1 MSQINQI
8 SEKENKGNSSIN
20 QKKIL
25 NFTFKEKDEEKK
37 SDNSSFNNKDNNNKI
52 QNEEINN
59 EISLSNN
66 KEMIYSQSN
75 SKIKESENNNNSKS
89 KDLNNLELNYIE
101 MSKQLEELRHESSFL
116 KNKLREISNKQ
127 KNFNKNNKNVGN
139 TISFNKATFIN
150 IKKLKNI
157 RYDDSWNKKHK
168 TNNIEINNTNNN
180 KIIPNSR
187 NLKKVKSSSKIKL
200 PLFKSFYENSSN
212 KKNNQLNINKTF
224 INDIKNKILYTD
236 ANYINDNKTNNNF
249 VSLKLNNEKPTK
261 LFPSNNLLFT
271 HLESKKD
278 SYLVNQLSDKNKL
291 INKLNHNLVERNK
304 LAEGKISLL
313 IKDKNKINEKLN
325 FIQKEKDE
333 YKKKK
338 ESEIKQ
344 YMRDLKSDN
353 KIIKELFNE
362 KHKLLKSKRESELL
376 NQKLKNIILEKRN
389 ELKGFYK
396 PKKLSYDYNYD
407 SINNKGNSYIKNI
420 KQKYI
425 DINNENKEIKNQILS
440 LKKKLGMNQKK
451 ELDMKK
457 YMHNIYTYSSSK
469 KLNKPNNIKLILTD
483 KKEDLENNKNNSNDD
498 IDGSFNF
505 ENNNTEENEN
515 PFKKKYHSEN
525 TNISNND
532 TININNEEIKI
543 FSKYI
548 NIIQENKAN
557 QEKLSEI
564 QNELNIKNET
574 IKNLEKKLKE
584 DLVSKETLIENMKK
598 EKSELQ
604 KLLNI
609 EKQKTLKLKL
619 FAEEEQKK
627 HIKYKNKLEKYKK
640 RAKTEEKKM
649 EEEKNKKPKID
660 FFIYSNSPAF
670 DDNKNMSRLK
680 DDIFKLKQLLD
691 EEKNKNEILQLLSD
705 NEKEKNELMKNKY
718 NKTKKLNE
726 NLINKIKEEEF
737 SINKELKLE
746 NDALKKQL
754 IETEN
759 KNDELRKKIQKLN
772 NEINSYKN
780 NEKKEINQN
789 EENNRNIENNTKIN
803 PINNIKE
810 DKFRSEKKNYLGMFQ
825 NSVIEDKKNPR
836 LSIQIS
842 KPIFHADLV
851 KPTDKNM
858 VPKSNK
864 DIIKPKFNKDKVSIL
879 QEKKKKSFVKKSKKN
894 VDLNNTTT
902 KKLPNYLNT
911 ITNQINE
918 FQHSDIKL
926 NLNNS
931 DIKENPD
938 LEINNKIK
946 IQRSTKRENSEKV
959 LRIFNGNNMSSSEF
973 SSEKNLSEN
982 NKVTPIGFSNTIK
995 ENENEDEDEK
1005 FYSEIGDAKS
1015 KNNENNNS
1023 DDNIDK

>member
-1 MSQINQI
+1 M
-8 SEKENKGNSSIN
+8 
-20 QKKIL
+20 QKK
-25 NFTFKEKDEEKK
+25 
-37 SDNSSFNNKDNNNKI
+37 
-52 QNEEINN
+52 
-59 EISLSNN
+59 
-66 KEMIYSQSN
+66 
-75 SKIKESENNNNSKS
+75 
-89 KDLNNLELNYIE
+89 
-101 MSKQLEELRHESSFL
+101 
-116 KNKLREISNKQ
+116 
-127 KNFNKNNKNVGN
+127 
-139 TISFNKATFIN
+139 
-150 IKKLKNI
+150 
-157 RYDDSWNKKHK
+157 
-168 TNNIEINNTNNN
+168 
-180 KIIPNSR
+180 
-187 NLKKVKSSSKIKL
+187 
-200 PLFKSFYENSSN
+200 N
-212 KKNNQLNINKTF
+212 KKNTSNI
-224 INDIKNKILYTD
+224 
-236 ANYINDNKTNNNF
+236 
-249 VSLKLNNEKPTK
+249 
-261 LFPSNNLLFT
+261 
-271 HLESKKD
+271 
-278 SYLVNQLSDKNKL
+278 
-291 INKLNHNLVERNK
+291 
-304 LAEGKISLL
+304 
-313 IKDKNKINEKLN
+313 
-325 FIQKEKDE
+325 
-333 YKKKK
+333 
-338 ESEIKQ
+338 
-344 YMRDLKSDN
+344 
-353 KIIKELFNE
+353 
-362 KHKLLKSKRESELL
+362 
-376 NQKLKNIILEKRN
+376 
-389 ELKGFYK
+389 
-396 PKKLSYDYNYD
+396 
-407 SINNKGNSYIKNI
+407 
-420 KQKYI
+420 
-425 DINNENKEIKNQILS
+425 
-440 LKKKLGMNQKK
+440 
-451 ELDMKK
+451 
-457 YMHNIYTYSSSK
+457 
-469 KLNKPNNIKLILTD
+469 
-483 KKEDLENNKNNSNDD
+483 
-498 IDGSFNF
+498 
-505 ENNNTEENEN
+505 
-515 PFKKKYHSEN
+515 
-525 TNISNND
+525 
-532 TININNEEIKI
+532 
-543 FSKYI
+543 
-548 NIIQENKAN
+548 
-557 QEKLSEI
+557 
-564 QNELNIKNET
+564 
-574 IKNLEKKLKE
+574 
-584 DLVSKETLIENMKK
+584 
-598 EKSELQ
+598 
-604 KLLNI
+604 
-609 EKQKTLKLKL
+609 
-619 FAEEEQKK
+619 
-627 HIKYKNKLEKYKK
+627 
-640 RAKTEEKKM
+640 
-649 EEEKNKKPKID
+649 
-660 FFIYSNSPAF
+660 FIYSNSPAF

-842 KPIFHADLV
+842 KPTFHADLV

>member
-1 MSQINQI
+1 MSQGNQI

-75 SKIKESENNNNSKS
+75 SIIKESENNNNNSKS

-157 RYDDSWNKKHK
+157 RYDDSWNKNHK

-236 ANYINDNKTNNNF
+236 ANYINDNKTSNNF

-543 FSKYI
+543 FNKYI
-548 NIIQENKAN
+548 NIIQENKTN

-640 RAKTEEKKM
+640 SKTEEKKI
-649 EEEKNKKPKID
+649 EKPEAKEIKNPNPDLD
-660 FFIYSNSPAF
+660 FFIYSNSPMF
-670 DDNKNMSRLK
+670 DENKSIAKLK
-680 DDIFKLKQLLD
+680 EDILKLKQLLD
-691 EEKNKNEILQLLSD
+691 KEKNKNEILQILSE
-705 NEKEKNELMKNKY
+705 NEKEKHELVKNKY
-718 NKTKKLNE
+718 NKTKKLNIT
-726 NLINKIKEEEF
+726 LINKIKEKEF
-737 SINKELKLE
+737 SLNNEIKIE
-746 NDALKKQL
+746 NEALKKQL
-754 IETEN
+754 IDTEN
-759 KNDELRKKIQKLN
+759 KNEELKQIIQKLN
-772 NEINSYKN
+772 EEINSYKN
-780 NEKKEINQN
+780 NDNNEIKENKENKEINESN
-789 EENNRNIENNTKIN
+789 EYNIAIN
-803 PINNIKE
+803 PINEIRDE
-810 DKFRSEKKNYLGMFQ
+810 KFKSEKKNNDLLFQ
-825 NSVIEDKKNPR
+825 KKFTFQDKKNQR
-836 LSIQIS
+836 FSAQMNKQTFSQAISQI
-842 KPIFHADLV
+842 PIE
-851 KPTDKNM
+851 KNII
-858 VPKSNK
+858 PKSNK
-864 DIIKPKFNKDKVSIL
+864 DLLQSHFKKGKLLNSTLKNQKNLSIR
-879 QEKKKKSFVKKSKKN
+879 SPSKKASQG
-894 VDLNNTTT
+894 LFL
-902 KKLPNYLNT
+902 K
-911 ITNQINE
+911 E
-918 FQHSDIKL
+918 FSVSAVNL
-926 NLNNS
+926 ELNNS
-931 DIKENPD
+931 DINKEKEHSDLD
-938 LEINNKIK
+938 LEIKMNTNKK
-946 IQRSTKRENSEKV
+946 KRREKRENSEKV
-959 LRIFNGNNMSSSEF
+959 IRIFNGNNISSSEF
-973 SSEKNLSEN
+973 SSEKNFSEN
-982 NKVTPIGFSNTIK
+982 NKGTQIDNVIK
-995 ENENEDEDEK
+995 ENENEDDDEK
-1005 FYSEIGDAKS
+1005 FNSEISGK
-1015 KNNENNNS
+1015 KGNNNIN
-1023 DDNIDK
+1023 DNNNDN

>member
-1 MSQINQI
+1 MSQGNHVF
-8 SEKENKGNSSIN
+8 SKENKGDSSMS
-20 QKKIL
+20 KKNNLNLKGKIQ

-37 SDNSSFNNKDNNNKI
+37 SDNISENINEFK
-52 QNEEINN
+52 NEEINN
-59 EISLSNN
+59 DISLSNN

-157 RYDDSWNKKHK
+157 RYDDSWNKNHK

-236 ANYINDNKTNNNF
+236 ANYINDNETSNNF

-548 NIIQENKAN
+548 NIIQENKTN

-640 RAKTEEKKM
+640 SKTEEKKI
-649 EEEKNKKPKID
+649 EKPEAKEIKNPNPDLD
-660 FFIYSNSPAF
+660 FFIYSNSPMF
-670 DDNKNMSRLK
+670 DENKSIAKLK
-680 DDIFKLKQLLD
+680 EDILKLKQLLD
-691 EEKNKNEILQLLSD
+691 KEKNKNEILQILSE
-705 NEKEKNELMKNKY
+705 NEKEKHELVKNKY
-718 NKTKKLNE
+718 NKTKKLNIT
-726 NLINKIKEEEF
+726 LINKIKEKEF
-737 SINKELKLE
+737 SLNNEIKIE
-746 NDALKKQL
+746 NEALKKQL
-754 IETEN
+754 IDTEN
-759 KNDELRKKIQKLN
+759 KNEELKQIIQKLN
-772 NEINSYKN
+772 EEINSYKN
-780 NEKKEINQN
+780 NDNNEIKENKENKEINESN
-789 EENNRNIENNTKIN
+789 EYNIAIN
-803 PINNIKE
+803 PINEIRDE
-810 DKFRSEKKNYLGMFQ
+810 KFKSEKKNNDLLFQ
-825 NSVIEDKKNPR
+825 KKFTFQDKKNQR
-836 LSIQIS
+836 FSAQMNKQTFSQAISQI
-842 KPIFHADLV
+842 PIE
-851 KPTDKNM
+851 KNII
-858 VPKSNK
+858 PKSNK
-864 DIIKPKFNKDKVSIL
+864 DLLQSHFKKGKLLNSTLKNQKNLSIR
-879 QEKKKKSFVKKSKKN
+879 SPSKKASQG
-894 VDLNNTTT
+894 LFL
-902 KKLPNYLNT
+902 K
-911 ITNQINE
+911 E
-918 FQHSDIKL
+918 FSVSAVNL
-926 NLNNS
+926 ELNNS
-931 DIKENPD
+931 DINKEKEHSDLD
-938 LEINNKIK
+938 LEIKMNTNKK
-946 IQRSTKRENSEKV
+946 KRREKRENSEKV
-959 LRIFNGNNMSSSEF
+959 IRIFNGNNISSSEF
-973 SSEKNLSEN
+973 SSEKNFSEN
-982 NKVTPIGFSNTIK
+982 NKGTQIDNVIK
-995 ENENEDEDEK
+995 ENENEDDDEK
-1005 FYSEIGDAKS
+1005 FNSEISGK
-1015 KNNENNNS
+1015 KGNNNIN
-1023 DDNIDK
+1023 DNNNDN

>member
-75 SKIKESENNNNSKS
+75 SKIKESENNNNNSKS

-157 RYDDSWNKKHK
+157 RYDDSWNKNHK

-236 ANYINDNKTNNNF
+236 ANYINDNKTSNNF

-548 NIIQENKAN
+548 NIIQENKTN

-640 RAKTEEKKM
+640 SKTEEKKI
-649 EEEKNKKPKID
+649 EKPEAKEIKNPNPDLD
-660 FFIYSNSPAF
+660 FFIYSNSPMF
-670 DDNKNMSRLK
+670 DENKSIAKLK
-680 DDIFKLKQLLD
+680 EDILKLKQLLD
-691 EEKNKNEILQLLSD
+691 KEKNKNEILQILSE
-705 NEKEKNELMKNKY
+705 NEKEKHELVKNKY
-718 NKTKKLNE
+718 NKTKKLNIT
-726 NLINKIKEEEF
+726 LINKIKEKEF
-737 SINKELKLE
+737 SLNNEIKIE
-746 NDALKKQL
+746 NEALKKQL
-754 IETEN
+754 IDTEN
-759 KNDELRKKIQKLN
+759 KNEELKQIIQKLN
-772 NEINSYKN
+772 EEINSYKN
-780 NEKKEINQN
+780 NDNNEIKVNKENKEINESN
-789 EENNRNIENNTKIN
+789 EYNIAIN
-803 PINNIKE
+803 PINEIRDE
-810 DKFRSEKKNYLGMFQ
+810 KFKSEKKNNDLLFQ
-825 NSVIEDKKNPR
+825 KKFTFQDKKNQR
-836 LSIQIS
+836 FSAQMNKQTFSQAISQI
-842 KPIFHADLV
+842 PIE
-851 KPTDKNM
+851 KNII
-858 VPKSNK
+858 PKSNK
-864 DIIKPKFNKDKVSIL
+864 DLLQSHFKKGKLLNSTLKNQKNLSIR
-879 QEKKKKSFVKKSKKN
+879 SPSKKASQG
-894 VDLNNTTT
+894 LFL
-902 KKLPNYLNT
+902 K
-911 ITNQINE
+911 E
-918 FQHSDIKL
+918 FSVSAVNL
-926 NLNNS
+926 ELNNS
-931 DIKENPD
+931 DINKEKEHSDLD
-938 LEINNKIK
+938 LEIKMNTNKK
-946 IQRSTKRENSEKV
+946 KRREKRENSEKV
-959 LRIFNGNNMSSSEF
+959 IRIFNGNNISSSEF
-973 SSEKNLSEN
+973 SSEKNFSEN
-982 NKVTPIGFSNTIK
+982 NKGTQIDNVIK
-995 ENENEDEDEK
+995 ENENEDDDEK
-1005 FYSEIGDAKS
+1005 FNSEISGK
-1015 KNNENNNS
+1015 KGNNNIN
-1023 DDNIDK
+1023 DNNNDN

>member
-1 MSQINQI
+1 MSQINHI

-75 SKIKESENNNNSKS
+75 SIIKESENNNNNSKS
-89 KDLNNLELNYIE
+89 KNLNNLELNYIE

-157 RYDDSWNKKHK
+157 RYDDSWNKNHK

-236 ANYINDNKTNNNF
+236 ANYINDNKTSNNF

-483 KKEDLENNKNNSNDD
+483 KKEDLENNKINSNDD

-548 NIIQENKAN
+548 NIIQENKTN

-640 RAKTEEKKM
+640 SKTEEKKI
-649 EEEKNKKPKID
+649 EKPEAKEIKNPNPDLD
-660 FFIYSNSPAF
+660 FFIYSNSPMF
-670 DDNKNMSRLK
+670 DENKSIAKLK
-680 DDIFKLKQLLD
+680 EDILKLKQLLD
-691 EEKNKNEILQLLSD
+691 KEKNKNEILQILSE
-705 NEKEKNELMKNKY
+705 NEKEKHELVKNKY
-718 NKTKKLNE
+718 NKTKKLNIT
-726 NLINKIKEEEF
+726 LINKIKEKEF
-737 SINKELKLE
+737 SLNNEIKIE
-746 NDALKKQL
+746 NEALKKQL
-754 IETEN
+754 IDTEN
-759 KNDELRKKIQKLN
+759 KNEELKQIIQKLN
-772 NEINSYKN
+772 EEINSYKN
-780 NEKKEINQN
+780 NDNNEIKENKENKEINESN
-789 EENNRNIENNTKIN
+789 EYNIAIN
-803 PINNIKE
+803 PINEIRDE
-810 DKFRSEKKNYLGMFQ
+810 KFKSEKKNNDVLFQ
-825 NSVIEDKKNPR
+825 KKFTFQDKKNQR
-836 LSIQIS
+836 FSAQMNKQTFSQAISQI
-842 KPIFHADLV
+842 PIE
-851 KPTDKNM
+851 KNII
-858 VPKSNK
+858 PKSNK
-864 DIIKPKFNKDKVSIL
+864 DLLQSHFKKGKLLNSTLKNQKNLSIR
-879 QEKKKKSFVKKSKKN
+879 SPSKKASQG
-894 VDLNNTTT
+894 LFL
-902 KKLPNYLNT
+902 K
-911 ITNQINE
+911 E
-918 FQHSDIKL
+918 FSVSAVNL
-926 NLNNS
+926 ELNNS
-931 DIKENPD
+931 DINKEKEHSDLD
-938 LEINNKIK
+938 LEIKMNTNKK
-946 IQRSTKRENSEKV
+946 KRREKRENSEKV
-959 LRIFNGNNMSSSEF
+959 IRIFNGNNISSSEF
-973 SSEKNLSEN
+973 SSEKNFSEN
-982 NKVTPIGFSNTIK
+982 NKGTQIDNVIK
-995 ENENEDEDEK
+995 ENENEDDDEK
-1005 FYSEIGDAKS
+1005 FNSEISGK
-1015 KNNENNNS
+1015 KGNNNIN
-1023 DDNIDK
+1023 DNNNDN

>member
-75 SKIKESENNNNSKS
+75 SIIKESENNNNNSKS

-157 RYDDSWNKKHK
+157 RYDDSWNKNHK

-180 KIIPNSR
+180 KIIPISR

-236 ANYINDNKTNNNF
+236 ANYINDNKTSNNF

-304 LAEGKISLL
+304 LAEEKISLL

-325 FIQKEKDE
+325 FIEKEKDE
-333 YKKKK
+333 YKTKK

-548 NIIQENKAN
+548 NIIQENKTN

-640 RAKTEEKKM
+640 SKTEEKKI
-649 EEEKNKKPKID
+649 EKPEAKEIKNPNPDLD
-660 FFIYSNSPAF
+660 FFIYSNSPMF
-670 DDNKNMSRLK
+670 DENKSIAKLK
-680 DDIFKLKQLLD
+680 EDILKLKQLLD
-691 EEKNKNEILQLLSD
+691 KEKNKNEILQILSE
-705 NEKEKNELMKNKY
+705 NEKEKHELVKNKY
-718 NKTKKLNE
+718 NKTKKLNIT
-726 NLINKIKEEEF
+726 LINKIKEKEF
-737 SINKELKLE
+737 SLNNEIKIE
-746 NDALKKQL
+746 NEALKKQL
-754 IETEN
+754 IDTEN
-759 KNDELRKKIQKLN
+759 KNEELKQIIQKLN
-772 NEINSYKN
+772 EEINSYKN
-780 NEKKEINQN
+780 NDNNEIKENKENKEINESN
-789 EENNRNIENNTKIN
+789 EYNIAIN
-803 PINNIKE
+803 PINEIRDE
-810 DKFRSEKKNYLGMFQ
+810 KFKSEKKNNDLLFQ
-825 NSVIEDKKNPR
+825 KKFTFQDKKNQR
-836 LSIQIS
+836 FSAQMNKQTFSQAISQI
-842 KPIFHADLV
+842 PIE
-851 KPTDKNM
+851 KNII
-858 VPKSNK
+858 PKSNK
-864 DIIKPKFNKDKVSIL
+864 DLLQSHFKKGKLLNSTLKNQKNLSIR
-879 QEKKKKSFVKKSKKN
+879 SPSKKASQG
-894 VDLNNTTT
+894 LFL
-902 KKLPNYLNT
+902 K
-911 ITNQINE
+911 E
-918 FQHSDIKL
+918 FSVSAVNL
-926 NLNNS
+926 ELNNS
-931 DIKENPD
+931 DINKEKEHSDLD
-938 LEINNKIK
+938 LEIKMNTNKK
-946 IQRSTKRENSEKV
+946 KRREKRENSEKV
-959 LRIFNGNNMSSSEF
+959 IRIFNGNNISSSEF
-973 SSEKNLSEN
+973 SSEKNFSEN
-982 NKVTPIGFSNTIK
+982 NKGTQIDNVIK
-995 ENENEDEDEK
+995 ENENEDDDEK
-1005 FYSEIGDAKS
+1005 FNSEISGK
-1015 KNNENNNS
+1015 KGNNNIN
-1023 DDNIDK
+1023 DNNNDN

>member
-75 SKIKESENNNNSKS
+75 SIIKESENNNNNSKS

-157 RYDDSWNKKHK
+157 RYDDSWNKNHK
-168 TNNIEINNTNNN
+168 TNNIEINNTNNNNN

-236 ANYINDNKTNNNF
+236 ENYINDNKTSNNF
-249 VSLKLNNEKPTK
+249 LSLKLNNEKPTK

-291 INKLNHNLVERNK
+291 INKLNNNLVERNK

-640 RAKTEEKKM
+640 SKTEEKKI
-649 EEEKNKKPKID
+649 EKPEAKEIKNPNPDLD
-660 FFIYSNSPAF
+660 FFIYSNSPMF
-670 DDNKNMSRLK
+670 DENKSIAKLK
-680 DDIFKLKQLLD
+680 EDILKLKQLLD
-691 EEKNKNEILQLLSD
+691 KEKNKNEILQILSE
-705 NEKEKNELMKNKY
+705 NEKEKHDLVKNKY
-718 NKTKKLNE
+718 NKTKKLNIT
-726 NLINKIKEEEF
+726 LINKIKEKEF
-737 SINKELKLE
+737 SLNNEIKIE
-746 NDALKKQL
+746 NEALKKQL
-754 IETEN
+754 IDTEN
-759 KNDELRKKIQKLN
+759 KNEELKQIIQKLN
-772 NEINSYKN
+772 EEINSYKN
-780 NEKKEINQN
+780 NDNNEIKVNKENKEINESN
-789 EENNRNIENNTKIN
+789 EYNIAIN
-803 PINNIKE
+803 PINEIRDE
-810 DKFRSEKKNYLGMFQ
+810 KFKSEKKNNDLLFQ
-825 NSVIEDKKNPR
+825 KKFTFQDKKNQR
-836 LSIQIS
+836 FSAQMNKQTFSQAISQI
-842 KPIFHADLV
+842 PIE
-851 KPTDKNM
+851 KNII
-858 VPKSNK
+858 PKSNK
-864 DIIKPKFNKDKVSIL
+864 DLLQSHFKKGKLLNSTLKNQKNLSIRNPSNKTSQGLFLKEFSVSAVNL
-879 QEKKKKSFVKKSKKN
+879 E
-894 VDLNNTTT
+894 
-902 KKLPNYLNT
+902 
-911 ITNQINE
+911 
-918 FQHSDIKL
+918 
-926 NLNNS
+926 LNNS
-931 DIKENPD
+931 DINKEKEHSDLD
-938 LEINNKIK
+938 LEIKMNTNKK
-946 IQRSTKRENSEKV
+946 KRREKRENSEKV
-959 LRIFNGNNMSSSEF
+959 IRIFNGNNISSSEF
-973 SSEKNLSEN
+973 SSEKNFSEN
-982 NKVTPIGFSNTIK
+982 NKGTQIDNVIK
-995 ENENEDEDEK
+995 ENENEDDDEK
-1005 FYSEIGDAKS
+1005 FNSEISGK
-1015 KNNENNNS
+1015 KGNNNIN
-1023 DDNIDK
+1023 DNNNDN

>member
-75 SKIKESENNNNSKS
+75 SIIKESENNNNNSKS

-157 RYDDSWNKKHK
+157 RYDDSWNKNHK

-236 ANYINDNKTNNNF
+236 ANYINDNKTSNNF

-271 HLESKKD
+271 YLESKKD

-548 NIIQENKAN
+548 NIIQENKTN

-640 RAKTEEKKM
+640 SKTEEKKI
-649 EEEKNKKPKID
+649 EKPEAKEIKNPNPDLD
-660 FFIYSNSPAF
+660 FFIYSNSPMF
-670 DDNKNMSRLK
+670 DENKSIAKLK
-680 DDIFKLKQLLD
+680 EDILKLKQLLD
-691 EEKNKNEILQLLSD
+691 KEKNKNEILQILSE
-705 NEKEKNELMKNKY
+705 NEKEKHELVKNKY
-718 NKTKKLNE
+718 NKTKKLNIT
-726 NLINKIKEEEF
+726 LINKIKEKEF
-737 SINKELKLE
+737 SLNNEIKIE
-746 NDALKKQL
+746 NEALKKQL
-754 IETEN
+754 IDTEN
-759 KNDELRKKIQKLN
+759 KNEELKQIIQKLN
-772 NEINSYKN
+772 EEINSYKN
-780 NEKKEINQN
+780 NDNNEIKENKENKEINESN
-789 EENNRNIENNTKIN
+789 EYNIAIN
-803 PINNIKE
+803 PINEIRDE
-810 DKFRSEKKNYLGMFQ
+810 KFKSEKKNNDVLFQ
-825 NSVIEDKKNPR
+825 KKFTFQDKKNQR
-836 LSIQIS
+836 FSAQMNKQTFSQAISQI
-842 KPIFHADLV
+842 PIE
-851 KPTDKNM
+851 KNII
-858 VPKSNK
+858 PKSNK
-864 DIIKPKFNKDKVSIL
+864 DLLQSHFKKGKLLNSTLKNQKNLSIR
-879 QEKKKKSFVKKSKKN
+879 SPSKKASQG
-894 VDLNNTTT
+894 LFL
-902 KKLPNYLNT
+902 K
-911 ITNQINE
+911 E
-918 FQHSDIKL
+918 FSVSAVNL
-926 NLNNS
+926 ELNNS
-931 DIKENPD
+931 DINKEKEHSDLD
-938 LEINNKIK
+938 LEIKMNTNKK
-946 IQRSTKRENSEKV
+946 KRREKRENSEKV
-959 LRIFNGNNMSSSEF
+959 IRIFNGNNISSSEF
-973 SSEKNLSEN
+973 SSEKNFSEN
-982 NKVTPIGFSNTIK
+982 NKGTQIDNVIK
-995 ENENEDEDEK
+995 ENENEDDDEK
-1005 FYSEIGDAKS
+1005 FNSEISGK
-1015 KNNENNNS
+1015 KGNNNIN
-1023 DDNIDK
+1023 DNNNDN